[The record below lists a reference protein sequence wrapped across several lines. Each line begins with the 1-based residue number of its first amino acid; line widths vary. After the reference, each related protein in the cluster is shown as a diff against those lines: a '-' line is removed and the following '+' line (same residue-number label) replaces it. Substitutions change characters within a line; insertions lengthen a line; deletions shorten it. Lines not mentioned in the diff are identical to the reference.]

1 MVAMLTCQMLPLI
14 DIYIY
19 IYMVMTLRIAIRH
32 CNDIEHSVILFIT
45 C

>member
-14 DIYIY
+14 DIY